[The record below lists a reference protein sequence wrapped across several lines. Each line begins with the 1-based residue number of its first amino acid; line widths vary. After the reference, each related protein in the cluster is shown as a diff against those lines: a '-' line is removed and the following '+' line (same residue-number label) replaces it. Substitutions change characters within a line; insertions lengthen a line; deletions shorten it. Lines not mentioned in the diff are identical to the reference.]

1 MSEALARATHARK
14 LIVDRLQ
21 LSRRKQGKSRLM
33 LIVSACFV
41 GVEPDPK

>member
-1 MSEALARATHARK
+1 MSEASARTTHPRK

-33 LIVSACFV
+33 LTVSACFV